1 MAVNWQT
8 DGTISKN
15 TTWDE
20 TGTISKN
27 TTWTLEG
34 TTIGVSS
41 QKDYLESV
49 ALDWEDIA
57 ISWEDYNF

>member
-1 MAVNWQT
+1 MAITWQT

-27 TTWTLEG
+27 TTWTLEA
-34 TTIGVSS
+34 TTVGASP
-41 QKDYLESV
+41 QKDY
-49 ALDWEDIA
+49 WE
-57 ISWEDYNF
+57 